1 MADPASSLDTNLGVL
16 AQRRRRLLRQAHKLT
31 PQARRVH
38 LRRRPQGRHQPLRR
52 RNQLP
57 PQTLRVDCRSQT
69 RARRCQK
76 RRPGRRPA
84 VHCRGG
90 IPFCPSS
97 GEPDG
102 SIASNRFGINRAA
115 TIRCHAQ
122 VRPKP
127 TREPATR
134 RIRRVSMRACARVAL
149 VLVAVSAS
157 IGLTACS
164 VIDDLKAAV
173 SRWFDAGKSPGG
185 RGGVFTDD
193 LPDTTPMIPP
203 EKPLKKEASKKKDK
217 SKVQRP
223 QTVEKKLPTSDST
236 EVSKPQR
243 AEPQSVPSQPA
254 PSQLRT
260 LWPEAPAPGT
270 FSR

>member
-1 MADPASSLDTNLGVL
+1 
-16 AQRRRRLLRQAHKLT
+16 
-31 PQARRVH
+31 
-38 LRRRPQGRHQPLRR
+38 
-52 RNQLP
+52 
-57 PQTLRVDCRSQT
+57 
-69 RARRCQK
+69 
-76 RRPGRRPA
+76 
-84 VHCRGG
+84 
-90 IPFCPSS
+90 
-97 GEPDG
+97 
-102 SIASNRFGINRAA
+102 
-115 TIRCHAQ
+115 
-122 VRPKP
+122 
-127 TREPATR
+127 
-134 RIRRVSMRACARVAL
+134 MRACARVAL